1 MISMDG
7 FDCGGHPG
15 RCTRTQ
21 PAWPVPGH
29 PNPIQLDFRPL
40 HQKMCEAICGSKL
53 HYLCH
58 VINILFTMTYYD
70 CGIEAE
76 TVTFGHTGEE
86 DVGNWVLLAQASQE
100 SVRFSEALGF
110 VRNKIE
116 QDPTQPLAMVIA
128 KSLLHLLVKGVEDPF
143 CGQWW

>member
-1 MISMDG
+1 MDLIVVVIQVG
-7 FDCGGHPG
+7 ALGRNRPG
-15 RCTRTQ
+15 RYRGIRIRSSWTSVHCTK
-21 PAWPVPGH
+21 
-29 PNPIQLDFRPL
+29 
-40 HQKMCEAICGSKL
+40 KMCESICGSKL

-58 VINILFTMTYYD
+58 VINILFIMTYYD
-70 CGIEAE
+70 CSIEAE

-116 QDPTQPLAMVIA
+116 QDPTQPLAMVIT

>member
-1 MISMDG
+1 
-7 FDCGGHPG
+7 
-15 RCTRTQ
+15 
-21 PAWPVPGH
+21 
-29 PNPIQLDFRPL
+29 
-40 HQKMCEAICGSKL
+40 MCESICGSKL

-58 VINILFTMTYYD
+58 VINILFIMTYYD
-70 CGIEAE
+70 CSIEAE

-116 QDPTQPLAMVIA
+116 QDPTQPLAMVIT
-128 KSLLHLLVKGVEDPF
+128 KSLPHLLVKGVEDPF

>member
-1 MISMDG
+1 MVVIQVG
-7 FDCGGHPG
+7 ALGRNRPG
-15 RCTRTQ
+15 RYRG
-21 PAWPVPGH
+21 ASESDPVGLPSIAPKKCVNRFVV
-29 PNPIQLDFRPL
+29 PNFTTFATFASI
-40 HQKMCEAICGSKL
+40 
-53 HYLCH
+53 YY
-58 VINILFTMTYYD
+58 VIMTYYD

-116 QDPTQPLAMVIA
+116 QDPTQPLAMVIT